1 MAAQSAEDAGRFV
14 AIGADPARTLAVGNV
29 KFDLGADAS
38 AMQRGAALRSAGW
51 PARPVWV
58 AGSTHAGE
66 DEAVLAAHSELEAAF
81 PGALLLLAPRHPE
94 RFQQVADLL
103 GRQGTRF
110 ERRSSG
116 GAVKPD
122 TQVLL
127 LDTVGEL
134 AALYGAADAAFVGGS
149 LVPAG
154 GHNLL
159 EPAALG
165 VPVITGPSWSNGEEI
180 AQLLLRE
187 GAALEV
193 ADAKELAGALAS
205 LLGDPELRRRM
216 GASGRR
222 VVEANRGSVG
232 RILDIVGAI
241 LSAGR

>member
-1 MAAQSAEDAGRFV
+1 MAASF
-14 AIGADPARTLAVGNV
+14 
-29 KFDLGADAS
+29 K
-38 AMQRGAALRSAGW
+38 AGW

-66 DEAVLAAHSELEAAF
+66 DEAVLAAHSELEAGF

-103 GRQGTRF
+103 GRLGVRF
-110 ERRSSG
+110 ERRS
-116 GAVKPD
+116 GAVAVKAA

-127 LDTVGEL
+127 VDTVGEL

-149 LVPAG
+149 LVPVG

-165 VPVITGPSWSNGEEI
+165 VPVITGPSWSNGAEI

-193 ADAKELAGALAS
+193 ADAQELAAALAR

-241 LSAGR
+241 LSAGC

>member
-1 MAAQSAEDAGRFV
+1 
-14 AIGADPARTLAVGNV
+14 
-29 KFDLGADAS
+29 
-38 AMQRGAALRSAGW
+38 
-51 PARPVWV
+51 
-58 AGSTHAGE
+58 
-66 DEAVLAAHSELEAAF
+66 
-81 PGALLLLAPRHPE
+81 LLLAPRHPE

-103 GRQGTRF
+103 GRLGVRF
-110 ERRSSG
+110 ERRS
-116 GAVKPD
+116 GAVAVKAA

-127 LDTVGEL
+127 VDTVGEL

-149 LVPAG
+149 LVPVG

-165 VPVITGPSWSNGEEI
+165 VPVITGPSWSNGAEI

-193 ADAKELAGALAS
+193 ADAQELAAALAR

-241 LSAGR
+241 LSAGC